1 MTVGLYFSNRTGQ
14 NYMEIWALPCP
25 ITLTIITIGFEAD
38 ILQNGYSF
46 FHPTK
51 TTKSVKAALNAQ
63 NFNRA

>member
-1 MTVGLYFSNRTGQ
+1 
-14 NYMEIWALPCP
+14 MEIWALPCP

-38 ILQNGYSF
+38 ILQDGYSF